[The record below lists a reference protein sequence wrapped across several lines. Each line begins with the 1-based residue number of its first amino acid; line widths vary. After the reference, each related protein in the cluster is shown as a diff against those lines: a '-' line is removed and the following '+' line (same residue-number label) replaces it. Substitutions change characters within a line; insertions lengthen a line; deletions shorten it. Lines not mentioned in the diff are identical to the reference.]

1 MDRTALLY
9 SHNPDGLISLGI
21 RLQRLGF
28 DIIATHETAL
38 RLEKA
43 GMKVM
48 DIDSIIGETA
58 HSHLGETLHP
68 RVYEAL
74 VVADNK
80 MGNAI
85 LKQSDFPRI
94 DFVYANVCSLQGEAK
109 MDSAALEKVAEKLDI
124 MGLTILFSAIK
135 GRRIVMCQMDQ
146 IHTILDEIKSSKF
159 MKGGEVSSSFLSTLA
174 GVAGREAATI
184 CARIAHFYGHTMLQ

>member
-9 SHNPDGLISLGI
+9 SHNPDGLVSLGI

-28 DIIATHETAL
+28 DIIAPHETAL
-38 RLEKA
+38 RLERA
-43 GMKVM
+43 GMKVV
-48 DIDSIIGETA
+48 DIDSITGETA

-74 VVADNK
+74 VAADNK
-80 MGNAI
+80 MVNAI

-94 DFVYANVCSLQGEAK
+94 DFVYANVCSLQGEAR
-109 MDSAALEKVAEKLDI
+109 MDSQALEKVAEKLDI
-124 MGLTILFSAIK
+124 EGLAILLSAIK
-135 GRRIVMCQMDQ
+135 GRRIIMCQMEQ
-146 IHTILDEIKSSKF
+146 VRFILDELKSSNF
-159 MKGGEVSSSFLSTLA
+159 MRGGEVSSSFLSTLA

-184 CARIAHFYGHTMLQ
+184 CARIAHFYGHTMLR